1 MHQKLKKKKEAER
14 DVIVQHICSSQVQ
27 AVLLLLG
34 GREINT
40 GVGSAPSSSNPYNKV
55 AAYFCV
61 N

>member
-1 MHQKLKKKKEAER
+1 MLQEIKEQHKYR
-14 DVIVQHICSSQVQ
+14 DVIVQLICSSQVQ

-40 GVGSAPSSSNPYNKV
+40 GVGSVPSSSNPYNKV
-55 AAYFCV
+55 TVYFCV